1 MARPLICPGGYPVP
15 EKEGIHE
22 IVGISAVPAAIGS
35 AMEVELRDDWNYTQL
50 NDPDKNKHEIIHIKT
65 DGSVGFFHMF
75 PTQIKCLRG
84 IRATTL
90 TNATRVQVYVR

>member
-22 IVGISAVPAAIGS
+22 IVGISCVPTDIGS
-35 AMEVELRDDWNYTQL
+35 TMEVVLRDDWNYTQL
-50 NDPDKNKHEIIHIKT
+50 QDPDNNKHEIIHIKT
-65 DGSVGFFHMF
+65 NGGDGVFHMF
-75 PTQIKCLRG
+75 PAQIKCLRG

>member
-15 EKEGIHE
+15 EKDGIME
-22 IVGISAVPAAIGS
+22 IVGIGCVPTAIGT
-35 AMEVELRDDWNYTQL
+35 AMEVILRDDWNNDQTY
-50 NDPDKNKHEIIHIKT
+50 DPDHNKHEIVHVATNGGTGFFQMFPVSIKT
-65 DGSVGFFHMF
+65 
-75 PTQIKCLRG
+75 LRG

>member
-22 IVGISAVPAAIGS
+22 IVGISCVPTVIGS
-35 AMEVELRDDWNYTQL
+35 AMEVVLRDDWNNDQTY
-50 NDPDKNKHEIIHIKT
+50 DPDHNKHEVIHIAT
-65 DGSVGFFHMF
+65 SGVEGVFHMF
-75 PTQIKCLRG
+75 PTQIKTLRG

-90 TNATRVQVYVR
+90 TNATRVQVFVR